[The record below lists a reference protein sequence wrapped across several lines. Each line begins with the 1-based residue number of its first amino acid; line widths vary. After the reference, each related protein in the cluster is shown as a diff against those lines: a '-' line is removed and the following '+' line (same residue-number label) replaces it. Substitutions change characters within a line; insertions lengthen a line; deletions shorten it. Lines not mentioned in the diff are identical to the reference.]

1 MFGKPAHLK
10 NYDALPQAFRLLNW
24 KYEELPKDM
33 VVRSVIQGDDLPIA
47 VIVKMDEGFA
57 TFRCK
62 LAFEAESPQQK
73 EIVWEL
79 NKINDQLQF
88 GSFRLDPESGWL
100 AFHYSQVFGE
110 NRLDP
115 DLIAAVLK
123 MVVDTVDAHDG
134 ALKNILDTNE
144 KAFRDVMFL

>member
-10 NYDALPQAFRLLNW
+10 NFDAVPKAFDKLGW
-24 KYEELPKDM
+24 KYEELPEM
-33 VVRSVIQGDDLPIA
+33 VVRTIVQGDDLPIA
-47 VIVKMDEGFA
+47 VIVKMEEGYV
-57 TFRCK
+57 TYRCK
-62 LAFEAESPQQK
+62 LAFEAPEQQRK
-73 EIVWEL
+73 AIAWEL